1 MLPGD
6 KSSAPCG
13 EGHILCATRWGD
25 HCARGGRGIGFTRVA
40 LRRAEIGR
48 LIGRGSVPRAKVG
61 AAAGDEIPPQA
72 WHRVGLGAKPA
83 HLVAPRVS

>member
-1 MLPGD
+1 MPPGD

-13 EGHILCATRWGD
+13 EGHILCAMRWGGR
-25 HCARGGRGIGFTRVA
+25 CARSGRGIGFTRVA
-40 LRRAEIGR
+40 LRSAEIGR

-72 WHRVGLGAKPA
+72 WRRVGLGAKPA